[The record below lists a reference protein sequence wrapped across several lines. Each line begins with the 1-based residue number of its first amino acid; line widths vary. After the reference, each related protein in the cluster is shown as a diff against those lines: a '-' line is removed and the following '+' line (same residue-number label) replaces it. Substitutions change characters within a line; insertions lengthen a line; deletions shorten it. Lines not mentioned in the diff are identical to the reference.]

1 MFLTVIKKNKMKKF
15 FSLLVIAML
24 LVSCQSAAR
33 KQGDVSQAVVQG
45 SLAEKMKAVEEGA
58 SAQFQA
64 FEKVYAE
71 YVKAAESGDQAKAL
85 SMEPQL
91 EKLYAAYTAAQDSL
105 LRELVYG
112 TKFIDLEMNDQQG
125 NPVKLS
131 QWAGKG
137 NCVLIDFWASWC
149 GPCRQEMPNVVANY
163 KKYHEKGFE
172 IVGVSFDSKADAWK
186 KAVADLG
193 MTWPQMSDLKG
204 WSSAGA
210 KAYGV
215 TSIPASVLLDGEGRI
230 IGMNLR
236 GEKLGEKLAEVYK

>member
-1 MFLTVIKKNKMKKF
+1 MKKF
-15 FSLLVIAML
+15 VSILAVALL
-24 LVSCQSAAR
+24 LVSCQSNAPKQANAA
-33 KQGDVSQAVVQG
+33 GAAVEG
-45 SLAEKMKAVEEGA
+45 SLAEKMKAVEKGA
-58 SAQFQA
+58 SAQFEA

-71 YVKAAESGDQAKAL
+71 YVDAVEGGDKAKAQ

-112 TKFIDLEMNDQQG
+112 MKFTELEMNDLEG
-125 NPVKLS
+125 KPVKLS

-137 NCVLIDFWASWC
+137 KCVLIDFWASWC

-163 KKYHEKGFE
+163 KKYHDKGFV
-172 IVGVSFDSKADAWK
+172 IVGVSFDSKGDAWK
-186 KAVADLG
+186 KAVSELG

-204 WSSAGA
+204 WESAGA
-210 KAYGV
+210 KAYGI
-215 TSIPASVLLDGEGRI
+215 TSIPASVLLDGEGKI

-236 GEKLGEKLAEVYK
+236 GEALGEKLAEIYK

>member
-1 MFLTVIKKNKMKKF
+1 MKKF
-15 FSLLVIAML
+15 VSVLAVAVL
-24 LVSCQSAAR
+24 LVSCQSNAPKQAKAA
-33 KQGDVSQAVVQG
+33 GAVVEG
-45 SLAEKMKAVEEGA
+45 SLAEKMKAVEKGA
-58 SAQFQA
+58 SAQFEA

-71 YVKAAESGDQAKAL
+71 YVDAAEGGDKAKAQ

-112 TKFIDLEMNDQQG
+112 MKFTELEMNDLEG
-125 NPVKLS
+125 KPVKLS

-163 KKYHEKGFE
+163 KKYHDKGFE
-172 IVGVSFDSKADAWK
+172 IVGVSFDSKGDAWM
-186 KAVADLG
+186 KAVSELG

-204 WSSAGA
+204 WESAGA
-210 KAYGV
+210 KAYGI
-215 TSIPASVLLDGEGRI
+215 TSIPASVLLDAEGKI

-236 GEKLGEKLAEVYK
+236 GEALGEKLAEIYK

>member
-1 MFLTVIKKNKMKKF
+1 MKKF
-15 FSLLVIAML
+15 VSILAVAVL
-24 LVSCQSAAR
+24 LVSCQSNAPKQAKAA
-33 KQGDVSQAVVQG
+33 GAVVEG
-45 SLAEKMKAVEEGA
+45 SLAEKMKAVEKGA
-58 SAQFQA
+58 STQFEA

-71 YVKAAESGDQAKAL
+71 YVDAAEGGDKAKAQ

-112 TKFIDLEMNDQQG
+112 MKFTELEMNDLEG
-125 NPVKLS
+125 KPVKLS

-163 KKYHEKGFE
+163 KKYHDKGFE
-172 IVGVSFDSKADAWK
+172 IVGVSFDSKSDAWK
-186 KAVADLG
+186 KAVSELG

-204 WSSAGA
+204 WESAGA
-210 KAYGV
+210 KAYGI
-215 TSIPASVLLDGEGRI
+215 TSIPASVLLDAEGKI

-236 GEKLGEKLAEVYK
+236 GEALGEKLAEIYK

>member
-1 MFLTVIKKNKMKKF
+1 MKKF
-15 FSLLVIAML
+15 VSILAVAVL
-24 LVSCQSAAR
+24 LVSCQSNAPKQAKAA
-33 KQGDVSQAVVQG
+33 GAAVEG
-45 SLAEKMKAVEEGA
+45 SLAEKMKAVEKGA
-58 SAQFQA
+58 SAQFEA

-71 YVKAAESGDQAKAL
+71 YVDAAEGGDKAKAQ

-112 TKFIDLEMNDQQG
+112 MKFTELEMNDLEG
-125 NPVKLS
+125 KPVKLS

-163 KKYHEKGFE
+163 KKYHDKGFE
-172 IVGVSFDSKADAWK
+172 IVGVSFDSKSDAWK
-186 KAVADLG
+186 KAVSELG

-204 WSSAGA
+204 WESAGA
-210 KAYGV
+210 KAYGI
-215 TSIPASVLLDGEGRI
+215 TSIPASVLLDAEGKI

-236 GEKLGEKLAEVYK
+236 GEALGEKLAEIYK

>member
-1 MFLTVIKKNKMKKF
+1 MKKF
-15 FSLLVIAML
+15 VSILAIAVL
-24 LVSCQSAAR
+24 LVSCQSNAPKQANAA
-33 KQGDVSQAVVQG
+33 GAAVEG
-45 SLAEKMKAVEEGA
+45 SLAEKMKAVEKGA
-58 SAQFQA
+58 SAQFEA

-71 YVKAAESGDQAKAL
+71 YVDAAEGGDKAKAQ

-112 TKFIDLEMNDQQG
+112 MKFTELEMNDLEG
-125 NPVKLS
+125 KPVKLS

-163 KKYHEKGFE
+163 KKYHDKGFE
-172 IVGVSFDSKADAWK
+172 IVGVSFDSKGDVWK
-186 KAVADLG
+186 KAVSELG

-204 WSSAGA
+204 WESAGA
-210 KAYGV
+210 KVYGI
-215 TSIPASVLLDGEGRI
+215 TSIPASVLLDAEGKI

-236 GEKLGEKLAEVYK
+236 GEALGEKLAEIYK

>member
-1 MFLTVIKKNKMKKF
+1 MKKF
-15 FSLLVIAML
+15 VSILAIAVL
-24 LVSCQSAAR
+24 LVSCQSNAPKQAKAA
-33 KQGDVSQAVVQG
+33 GAAVEG
-45 SLAEKMKAVEEGA
+45 SLAEKMKAVEKGA
-58 SAQFQA
+58 SAQFEA

-71 YVKAAESGDQAKAL
+71 YVDAAEGGDKAKAQ

-112 TKFIDLEMNDQQG
+112 MKFTELEMNDLEG
-125 NPVKLS
+125 KPVKLS

-137 NCVLIDFWASWC
+137 KCVLIDFWASWC

-163 KKYHEKGFE
+163 KKYHDKGFE
-172 IVGVSFDSKADAWK
+172 IVGVSFDSKGDVWK
-186 KAVADLG
+186 KAVSELG

-204 WSSAGA
+204 WESAGA
-210 KAYGV
+210 KVYGI
-215 TSIPASVLLDGEGRI
+215 TSIPASVLLDAEGKI

-236 GEKLGEKLAEVYK
+236 GEALGEKLAEIYK

>member
-1 MFLTVIKKNKMKKF
+1 MKKF
-15 FSLLVIAML
+15 VSILAIAVL
-24 LVSCQSAAR
+24 LVSCQSNAPKQAKAA
-33 KQGDVSQAVVQG
+33 GAVVEG
-45 SLAEKMKAVEEGA
+45 SLAEKMKAVEKGA
-58 SAQFQA
+58 SAQFEA

-71 YVKAAESGDQAKAL
+71 YVDAAEGGDKAKAQ

-112 TKFIDLEMNDQQG
+112 MKFTELEMNDLEG
-125 NPVKLS
+125 KPVKLS

-163 KKYHEKGFE
+163 KKYHDKGFE
-172 IVGVSFDSKADAWK
+172 IVGVSFDSKGDVWK
-186 KAVADLG
+186 KAVSELG

-204 WSSAGA
+204 WESAGA
-210 KAYGV
+210 KVYGI
-215 TSIPASVLLDGEGRI
+215 TSIPASVLLDAEGKI

-236 GEKLGEKLAEVYK
+236 GEALGEKLAEIYK

>member
-1 MFLTVIKKNKMKKF
+1 MKKF
-15 FSLLVIAML
+15 VSILAVAVL
-24 LVSCQSAAR
+24 LVSCQSNAPKQAKAA
-33 KQGDVSQAVVQG
+33 GAAVEG
-45 SLAEKMKAVEEGA
+45 SLAEKMKAVEKGA
-58 SAQFQA
+58 SAQFEA

-71 YVKAAESGDQAKAL
+71 YVDAAEGGDKAKAQ

-112 TKFIDLEMNDQQG
+112 MKFTELEMNDLEG
-125 NPVKLS
+125 KPVKLS

-163 KKYHEKGFE
+163 KKYHDKGFE
-172 IVGVSFDSKADAWK
+172 IVGVSFDSNGDAWK
-186 KAVADLG
+186 KAVSELG

-204 WSSAGA
+204 WESAGA
-210 KAYGV
+210 KAYGI
-215 TSIPASVLLDGEGRI
+215 TSIPASVLLDAEGKI

-236 GEKLGEKLAEVYK
+236 GEALGEKLAEIYK

>member
-1 MFLTVIKKNKMKKF
+1 MKKF
-15 FSLLVIAML
+15 VSILAIAVL
-24 LVSCQSAAR
+24 LVSCQSNAPKQAKAA
-33 KQGDVSQAVVQG
+33 GAVVEG
-45 SLAEKMKAVEEGA
+45 SLAEKMKAVEKGA
-58 SAQFQA
+58 SAQFEA

-71 YVKAAESGDQAKAL
+71 YVDAAEGGDKAKAQ

-112 TKFIDLEMNDQQG
+112 MKFTELEMNDLEG
-125 NPVKLS
+125 KPVKLS

-163 KKYHEKGFE
+163 KKYHDKGFE
-172 IVGVSFDSKADAWK
+172 NVGVSFDSKGDVWK
-186 KAVADLG
+186 KAVSELG

-204 WSSAGA
+204 WESAGA
-210 KAYGV
+210 KVYGI
-215 TSIPASVLLDGEGRI
+215 TSIPASVLLDAEGKI

-236 GEKLGEKLAEVYK
+236 GEALGEKLAEIYK

>member
-1 MFLTVIKKNKMKKF
+1 MKK
-15 FSLLVIAML
+15 LVSILAVAVL
-24 LVSCQSAAR
+24 LVSCQSNAPKQANAA
-33 KQGDVSQAVVQG
+33 GAAVEG
-45 SLAEKMKAVEEGA
+45 GLAEKMKAVEKGA
-58 SAQFQA
+58 SAQFEA

-71 YVKAAESGDQAKAL
+71 YVEAAEGGDKAKAQ

-112 TKFIDLEMNDQQG
+112 LKFTELEMKDMEG

-137 NCVLIDFWASWC
+137 NCVLIDLWASWC
-149 GPCRQEMPNVVANY
+149 GPCRQEMPNVVDNY
-163 KKYHEKGFE
+163 KKYHDKGFE
-172 IVGVSFDSKADAWK
+172 IVGVSFDSNGDAWK
-186 KAVADLG
+186 KAVNDLG

-204 WSSAGA
+204 WESIGA
-210 KAYGV
+210 KAYGI
-215 TSIPASVLLDGEGRI
+215 TSIPASVLLDGEGKI

-236 GEKLGEKLAEVYK
+236 GEALGAKLAEIYK

>member
-1 MFLTVIKKNKMKKF
+1 MKKF
-15 FSLLVIAML
+15 VSILAIAVL
-24 LVSCQSAAR
+24 LVSCQSNAPKQAKAA
-33 KQGDVSQAVVQG
+33 GAAVEG
-45 SLAEKMKAVEEGA
+45 SLAEKMKAVEKGA
-58 SAQFQA
+58 SAQFEA

-71 YVKAAESGDQAKAL
+71 YVDAAEGGDKAKAQ

-112 TKFIDLEMNDQQG
+112 MKFTELEMNDLEG
-125 NPVKLS
+125 KPVKLS

-163 KKYHEKGFE
+163 KKYHDKGFE
-172 IVGVSFDSKADAWK
+172 IVGVSFDSKSDAWK
-186 KAVADLG
+186 KAVSELG

-204 WSSAGA
+204 WESAGA
-210 KAYGV
+210 KAYGI
-215 TSIPASVLLDGEGRI
+215 TSIPASVLLDAEGKI

-236 GEKLGEKLAEVYK
+236 GEALGEKLAEIYK